1 MTQNSLQRQSVYLR
15 YFHYIIYLV
24 QSIMSAIILILII
37 QMIFSH
43 KYHILLLHIVN
54 YISHVSALLFLAVL
68 IFMFVTWFRSRK
80 NVLIIMYTISFLL
93 VAANIVVS
101 LVYLEFYLSSSRSLT
116 NQIRPYAIHSYVISS
131 FSTPFTQSL
140 STLFD
145 VLSLSSFL
153 VIWSATLMLLYQ
165 YRYKIGRIKYFA
177 LICIPLIYYLFPFE
191 AYFGNIF
198 SPIVLTSPV
207 AFGIIYVLTFSAT
220 KQVGA
225 VLFSLG
231 FLSASTLVVNQKVRK
246 ALLISAI
253 GIAILFGSIE
263 ISPLQYRIFPPY
275 GLITEAFI
283 PLGAYLLLVGI
294 FTSATSVARDTKAAK
309 RILQECNEPI

>member
-1 MTQNSLQRQSVYLR
+1 
-15 YFHYIIYLV
+15 
-24 QSIMSAIILILII
+24 
-37 QMIFSH
+37 
-43 KYHILLLHIVN
+43 
-54 YISHVSALLFLAVL
+54 
-68 IFMFVTWFRSRK
+68 
-80 NVLIIMYTISFLL
+80 MYTISFLL
-93 VAANIVVS
+93 VGANIVVS

-116 NQIRPYAIHSYVISS
+116 NQIRSYAIHSYVISS
-131 FSTPFTQSL
+131 FSTPFTQLL

-231 FLSASTLVVNQKVRK
+231 FLSASTL
-246 ALLISAI
+246 AS
-253 GIAILFGSIE
+253 
-263 ISPLQYRIFPPY
+263 FPNSKKS
-275 GLITEAFI
+275 L
-283 PLGAYLLLVGI
+283 
-294 FTSATSVARDTKAAK
+294 
-309 RILQECNEPI
+309 